1 MKTLVA
7 DVLGLDVFDETA
19 MDKQIEYA
27 RVLGNA
33 VTFHFR
39 DGQKVIRGFKEKRH
53 STKWS
58 AERHEKMRQALK
70 ASWTD
75 ERRVAASERMK
86 KIRSERKWP
95 NP

>member
-1 MKTLVA
+1 MKTLVV

-27 RVLGNA
+27 RVLGNT

-39 DGQKVIRGFKEKRH
+39 DGQEVTRNFMEKRH
-53 STKWS
+53 GAKWS

-75 ERRVAASERMK
+75 ERRAAMSERMK
-86 KIRSERKWP
+86 ILRSESK
-95 NP
+95 

>member
-7 DVLGLDVFDETA
+7 DVLELDAFDEAA

-27 RVLGNA
+27 RVLDNT

-39 DGQKVIRGFKEKRH
+39 DGHEEVKNFKEKRH
-53 STKWS
+53 GTKWS
-58 AERHEKMRQALK
+58 ADRYERMSQALK

-75 ERRVAASERMK
+75 ERRAAASERMK
-86 KIRSERKWP
+86 TIRSEKKWP
-95 NP
+95 KA

>member
-7 DVLGLDVFDETA
+7 GVLGLDVFDETA
-19 MDKQIEYA
+19 MDKYIEYA
-27 RVLGNA
+27 QVLGNT

-39 DGQKVIRGFKEKRH
+39 DGQEVTRSFKEKRH

-75 ERRVAASERMK
+75 ERRAAARGK
-86 KIRSERKWP
+86 KRKSRSEVE
-95 NP
+95 